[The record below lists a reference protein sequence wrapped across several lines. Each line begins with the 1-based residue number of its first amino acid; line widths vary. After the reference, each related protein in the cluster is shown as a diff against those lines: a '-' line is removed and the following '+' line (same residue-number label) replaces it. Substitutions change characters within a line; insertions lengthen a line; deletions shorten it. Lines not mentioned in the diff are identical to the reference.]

1 MELELAWGIDYVF
14 EGMDG
19 AGVKAE
25 PLEPKFFHFLS
36 LCCHVQAVCDMGQIF

>member
-1 MELELAWGIDYVF
+1 VEPELAWGIDYVF

-25 PLEPKFFHFLS
+25 PWEPKFFHFLFYAAMFS
-36 LCCHVQAVCDMGQIF
+36 LCDTGQIF